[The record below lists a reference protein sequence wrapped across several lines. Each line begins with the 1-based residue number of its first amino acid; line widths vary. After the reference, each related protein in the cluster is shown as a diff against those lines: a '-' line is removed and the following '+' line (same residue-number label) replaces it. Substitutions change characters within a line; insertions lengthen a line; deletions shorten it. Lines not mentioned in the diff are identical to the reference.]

1 MSTEKKEPGFEAALT
16 RLEAVVEEMESGS
29 LPLEEML
36 NRFEE
41 GSRLVEQCA
50 QRLAEVEQRIEIL
63 VKKSDGRIET
73 EPFEGTA
80 PETS

>member
-1 MSTEKKEPGFEAALT
+1 MSNEKKSSGFEAALA

-36 NRFEE
+36 KRFEE
-41 GSRLVEQCA
+41 GSRLVEQCE

-63 VKKSDGRIET
+63 VKKSDGGIAA
-73 EPFEGTA
+73 EPFEGSV
-80 PETS
+80 PEAS